1 MIAQTPSKAVYLMAL
16 VLFVCWT
23 WPFPG
28 HCGDVVTDPMA
39 IRVLVVPE
47 NETVLSSEM
56 PGKISSIRVDMGDT
70 FKKGQRLVDF
80 DCELRR
86 ARLKKAQAELE
97 SAQKV
102 LQVNQRLGRLNSVS
116 ELDLALSESKVK
128 MAASEVAVRRALV
141 RQCTITAPFS
151 GQVARREAKP
161 HEFVTEG
168 KPVVHIVDTAHLRLQ
183 MFVPSQW
190 SVWIRSKPS
199 LTVTIDETGT
209 TYPATIVS
217 VGAGV
222 DSTSQTLEVWA
233 RIDNSDAKLL
243 PGMSG
248 TATFAEYP
256 SQ

>member
-1 MIAQTPSKAVYLMAL
+1 MTLPILSRAMLCIAL
-16 VLFVCWT
+16 VLSLCWT
-23 WPFPG
+23 WPVSG
-28 HCGDVVTDPMA
+28 YGGEGANDPLA

-47 NETVLSSEM
+47 NETVLSAEM
-56 PGKISSIRVDMGDT
+56 SGKMSSILVDMGDR
-70 FKKGQRLVDF
+70 FKKGNRLVDF
-80 DCELRR
+80 DCDLRR
-86 ARLKKAQAELE
+86 AQLKKALAELA

-102 LQVNQRLGRLNSVS
+102 LQVNRRLGSLNSVS
-116 ELDLALSESKVK
+116 ELDLALSESKVE
-128 MAASEVAVRRALV
+128 MAVSEVAVRRALV
-141 RQCTITAPFS
+141 GQCTITAPFS
-151 GQVARREAKP
+151 GTVARREAKP

-168 KPVVHIVDTAHLRLQ
+168 QPVVHIVDTAHLRLQ

-190 SVWIRSKPS
+190 SSWIRSKPA

-233 RIDNSDAKLL
+233 RIDNTDAKLL

-256 SQ
+256 PR